1 VIAKKYK
8 SIMQPQQ
15 RQQFIDLTQSDPV
28 TALVKIMQQLRDP
41 QSGCPWDIEQT
52 MQTIIPHT
60 IEETYE
66 VADAIYSGDPQHI
79 KEELGD
85 LLFQVVFYAQ
95 LGQEQGWFD
104 FDDVAQGMCDKLIR
118 RHPHVFTDQ
127 SELTAQQV
135 EAQWEAIKQT
145 EKAGLPIPTSILANI
160 PTGMTPLMQAHKIQ
174 KACAKVGFDWSDIAP
189 VADKVKEE
197 LAEVQAAIASGD
209 QAHVQEEIGDLL
221 FAVVNLAR
229 NAGVKSEVALQQA
242 NRKFTTRFMQ
252 VEALVAADQHDL
264 QSLELDR
271 LEAYWQQVK
280 RSESQTK

>member
-1 VIAKKYK
+1 
-8 SIMQPQQ
+8 MQSHQ
-15 RQQFIDLTQSDPV
+15 RQQFIDLTQSEPV

-41 QSGCPWDIEQT
+41 QTGCPWDIEQT

-66 VADAIYSGDPQHI
+66 VADAIYSGEPQHI

-127 SELTAQQV
+127 S
-135 EAQWEAIKQT
+135 AIKQT

-229 NAGVKSEVALQQA
+229 HAGVKSEVALQQA

-252 VEALVAADQHDL
+252 VEALVAADQHDM
-264 QSLELDR
+264 QSLELNN

-280 RSESQTK
+280 HSESQSK

>member
-1 VIAKKYK
+1 
-8 SIMQPQQ
+8 MQPQQ
-15 RQQFIDLTQSDPV
+15 RQQFIDLSQSAPV
-28 TALVKIMQQLRDP
+28 AALVKIMQQLRDP
-41 QSGCPWDIEQT
+41 QNGCPWDIEQT
-52 MQTIIPHT
+52 MQSIIPHT

-66 VADAIYSGDPQHI
+66 VADAIYAGDPDHI

-95 LGQEQGWFD
+95 LGQEQSWFS
-104 FDDVAQGMCDKLIR
+104 FDDVAQGMCEKLIR

-127 SELTAQQV
+127 SGLTSAQV
-135 EAQWEAIKQT
+135 EAQWDAIKQA

-174 KACAKVGFDWSDIAP
+174 KSCAKVGFDWSDIPP
-189 VADKVKEE
+189 VAAKVQEE

-229 NAGVKSEVALQQA
+229 HAGVKSEVALQQA
-242 NRKFTTRFMQ
+242 NRKFTSRFMQ
-252 VEALVAADQHDL
+252 VEALVAADQHDM
-264 QSLELDR
+264 QSLELDS

-280 RSESQTK
+280 QNESATK

>member
-1 VIAKKYK
+1 
-8 SIMQPQQ
+8 MQSHQ

-41 QSGCPWDIEQT
+41 QTGCPWDIEQT

-66 VADAIYSGDPQHI
+66 VADAIYSGEPQHI

-127 SELTAQQV
+127 SALTAEQV
-135 EAQWEAIKQT
+135 EAQWDAIKQT

-229 NAGVKSEVALQQA
+229 HAGVKSEVALQQA

-252 VEALVAADQHDL
+252 VEALVAADQHDM
-264 QSLELDR
+264 QSLELNN

-280 RSESQTK
+280 HSESQSK

>member
-1 VIAKKYK
+1 
-8 SIMQPQQ
+8 MQSHQ
-15 RQQFIDLTQSDPV
+15 RQQFIDLTQSEPV

-41 QSGCPWDIEQT
+41 QTGCPWDIEQT

-66 VADAIYSGDPQHI
+66 VADAIYSGEPQHI

-127 SELTAQQV
+127 SALTAEQV
-135 EAQWEAIKQT
+135 EAQWDAIKQT

-174 KACAKVGFDWSDIAP
+174 KACAKVGFDWSEIAP

-229 NAGVKSEVALQQA
+229 QAGVKSEVALQQA

-252 VEALVAADQHDL
+252 VEALVAADQHDM
-264 QSLELDR
+264 QSLELNN

-280 RSESQTK
+280 HSESQPK

>member
-1 VIAKKYK
+1 
-8 SIMQPQQ
+8 MQSHQ
-15 RQQFIDLTQSDPV
+15 RQQFIDLTQSEPV

-41 QSGCPWDIEQT
+41 QTGCPWDIEQT

-66 VADAIYSGDPQHI
+66 VADAIYSGEPQHI

-127 SELTAQQV
+127 SALTADQV
-135 EAQWEAIKQT
+135 EAQWDAIKQT

-197 LAEVQAAIASGD
+197 LAEVQVAIASGD

-229 NAGVKSEVALQQA
+229 HAGVKSEVALQQA

-252 VEALVAADQHDL
+252 VEALVAADQHDM
-264 QSLELDR
+264 QSLELNN

-280 RSESQTK
+280 HSESQSK

>member
-1 VIAKKYK
+1 
-8 SIMQPQQ
+8 MQPQQ

-252 VEALVAADQHDL
+252 VEALVAADQHDM

-271 LEAYWQQVK
+271 LEAYWHQVK

>member
-1 VIAKKYK
+1 
-8 SIMQPQQ
+8 MQPQQ
-15 RQQFIDLTQSDPV
+15 RQQFIDLSQSAPV
-28 TALVKIMQQLRDP
+28 AALVKIMQQLRDP
-41 QSGCPWDIEQT
+41 QNGCPWDIEQT
-52 MQTIIPHT
+52 MQSIIPHT

-66 VADAIYSGDPQHI
+66 VADAIYAGDPDHI

-95 LGQEQGWFD
+95 LGQEQSWFS
-104 FDDVAQGMCDKLIR
+104 FDDVAQGMCEKLIR

-127 SELTAQQV
+127 SGLTSAQV
-135 EAQWEAIKQT
+135 EAQWDAIKQA

-174 KACAKVGFDWSDIAP
+174 KSCAKVGFDWSDIPP
-189 VADKVKEE
+189 VVAKVQEE

-229 NAGVKSEVALQQA
+229 HAGVKSEVALQQA
-242 NRKFTTRFMQ
+242 NRKFTSRFMQ
-252 VEALVAADQHDL
+252 VEALVAADQHDM
-264 QSLELDR
+264 QSLELDS

-280 RSESQTK
+280 QNESATK

>member
-1 VIAKKYK
+1 
-8 SIMQPQQ
+8 MQSHQ
-15 RQQFIDLTQSDPV
+15 RQQFIDLTQSEPV

-41 QSGCPWDIEQT
+41 QTGCPWDIEQT

-66 VADAIYSGDPQHI
+66 VADAIYSGEPQHI

-127 SELTAQQV
+127 SALTAEQV
-135 EAQWEAIKQT
+135 EAQWDAIKQT

-174 KACAKVGFDWSDIAP
+174 KACAKVGFDWSEIAP

-229 NAGVKSEVALQQA
+229 HAGVKSEVALQQA

-252 VEALVAADQHDL
+252 VEALVAADQHDM
-264 QSLELDR
+264 QSLELNN
-271 LEAYWQQVK
+271 LEVYWQQVK
-280 RSESQTK
+280 HSESQSK

>member
-1 VIAKKYK
+1 
-8 SIMQPQQ
+8 MQPQQ
-15 RQQFIDLTQSDPV
+15 RQQFIDLSQSAPV
-28 TALVKIMQQLRDP
+28 TALVTIMQQLRDP

-127 SELTAQQV
+127 SQLTAQQV
-135 EAQWEAIKQT
+135 AAQWDVIKQA
-145 EKAGLPIPTSILANI
+145 EKADLPIPTSILANI
-160 PTGMTPLMQAHKIQ
+160 PAGMTPLMQAHKIQ
-174 KACAKVGFDWSDIAP
+174 KTCAKVGFDWSDIAP
-189 VADKVKEE
+189 VANKVKEE
-197 LAEVQAAIASGD
+197 LAEVQDAIATGD

-229 NAGVKSEVALQQA
+229 HAGVKSEVALQQA
-242 NRKFTTRFMQ
+242 NRKFSTRFMQ
-252 VEALVAADQHDL
+252 VEALVAADQHEMQTLDL
-264 QSLELDR
+264 DS

-280 RSESQTK
+280 HAESRVK

>member
-1 VIAKKYK
+1 
-8 SIMQPQQ
+8 MQSHQ
-15 RQQFIDLTQSDPV
+15 RQQFIDLTQSEPV

-41 QSGCPWDIEQT
+41 QTGCPWDIEQT

-66 VADAIYSGDPQHI
+66 VADAIYSGEPQHI

-127 SELTAQQV
+127 SALTADQV
-135 EAQWEAIKQT
+135 EAQWDAIKQT
-145 EKAGLPIPTSILANI
+145 EKADLPIPTSILANI

-229 NAGVKSEVALQQA
+229 HAGVKSEVALQQA

-252 VEALVAADQHDL
+252 VEALVAADQHDM
-264 QSLELDR
+264 QSLELNN

-280 RSESQTK
+280 HSESQSK

>member
-1 VIAKKYK
+1 
-8 SIMQPQQ
+8 MQPQQ
-15 RQQFIDLTQSDPV
+15 RQQFIDLSETVPV
-28 TALVKIMQQLRDP
+28 AALVKIMQQLRDP
-41 QSGCPWDIEQT
+41 QNGCPWDIEQT
-52 MQTIIPHT
+52 MQSIIPHT

-66 VADAIYSGDPQHI
+66 VADAIYAGDPDHI

-95 LGQEQGWFD
+95 LGQEQGWFS
-104 FDDVAQGMCDKLIR
+104 FDDVAQGMCEKLIR
-118 RHPHVFTDQ
+118 RHPHVFTDK
-127 SELTAQQV
+127 SGLTSAQV
-135 EAQWEAIKQT
+135 EAQWDAIKQA

-174 KACAKVGFDWSDIAP
+174 KSCAKVGFDWSDIPP
-189 VADKVKEE
+189 VVAKVQEE

-229 NAGVKSEVALQQA
+229 HAGVKSEVALQQA
-242 NRKFTTRFMQ
+242 NLKFTSRFMQ
-252 VEALVAADQHDL
+252 VEALVAADQHDM
-264 QSLELDR
+264 QTLDLAS

-280 RSESQTK
+280 QNESDN

>member
-1 VIAKKYK
+1 
-8 SIMQPQQ
+8 MQSHQ
-15 RQQFIDLTQSDPV
+15 RQQFIDLTQSEPV

-41 QSGCPWDIEQT
+41 QTGCPWDIEQT

-66 VADAIYSGDPQHI
+66 VADAIYSGEPQHI

-127 SELTAQQV
+127 SALTAEQV
-135 EAQWEAIKQT
+135 EAQWDAIKQT

-229 NAGVKSEVALQQA
+229 HAEVKSEVALQQA

-252 VEALVAADQHDL
+252 VEALVAADQHDM
-264 QSLELDR
+264 QSLELNN

-280 RSESQTK
+280 HSESQSK

>member
-1 VIAKKYK
+1 
-8 SIMQPQQ
+8 MQSHQ

-41 QSGCPWDIEQT
+41 HSGCPWDIGQT

-135 EAQWEAIKQT
+135 EAQWDAIKQT
-145 EKAGLPIPTSILANI
+145 EKAGLPIPSSILANI

-229 NAGVKSEVALQQA
+229 HAGVKSEVALQQA
-242 NRKFTTRFMQ
+242 NRKFTARFMQ
-252 VEALVAADQHDL
+252 VEALVAADQHDM
-264 QSLELDR
+264 QSLELDS

-280 RSESQTK
+280 RSESQPK

>member
-1 VIAKKYK
+1 
-8 SIMQPQQ
+8 MQSHQ
-15 RQQFIDLTQSDPV
+15 RQQFIDLTQSEPV

-41 QSGCPWDIEQT
+41 QTGCPWDIEQT

-66 VADAIYSGDPQHI
+66 VADAIYSGEPQHI

-127 SELTAQQV
+127 SALTAQQV
-135 EAQWEAIKQT
+135 EAQWDAIKQT

-197 LAEVQAAIASGD
+197 LAEVQVAIASGD

-229 NAGVKSEVALQQA
+229 HAGVKSEVALQQA

-252 VEALVAADQHDL
+252 VEALVAADQHDM
-264 QSLELDR
+264 QSLELDN

-280 RSESQTK
+280 RSESQSK

>member
-1 VIAKKYK
+1 
-8 SIMQPQQ
+8 MQSHQ
-15 RQQFIDLTQSDPV
+15 RQQFIDLTQSEPV

-41 QSGCPWDIEQT
+41 QTGCPWDIEQT

-66 VADAIYSGDPQHI
+66 VADAIYSGEPQHI

-127 SELTAQQV
+127 SALTADQV
-135 EAQWEAIKQT
+135 EAQWDAIKQT

-229 NAGVKSEVALQQA
+229 HAGVKSEVALQQA

-252 VEALVAADQHDL
+252 VEALVAADQHDM
-264 QSLELDR
+264 QSLELNN

-280 RSESQTK
+280 HSESQSK

>member
-1 VIAKKYK
+1 
-8 SIMQPQQ
+8 MQSHQ
-15 RQQFIDLTQSDPV
+15 RQQFIDLTQSEPV

-41 QSGCPWDIEQT
+41 QTGCPWDIEQT

-66 VADAIYSGDPQHI
+66 VADAIYSGEPQHI

-127 SELTAQQV
+127 SALTADQV
-135 EAQWEAIKQT
+135 EAQWDAIKQT

-197 LAEVQAAIASGD
+197 LAEVQAAI
-209 QAHVQEEIGDLL
+209 
-221 FAVVNLAR
+221 
-229 NAGVKSEVALQQA
+229 
-242 NRKFTTRFMQ
+242 
-252 VEALVAADQHDL
+252 
-264 QSLELDR
+264 
-271 LEAYWQQVK
+271 
-280 RSESQTK
+280 

>member
-1 VIAKKYK
+1 
-8 SIMQPQQ
+8 MQSHQ
-15 RQQFIDLTQSDPV
+15 RQQFIDLTQSEPV

-41 QSGCPWDIEQT
+41 QTGCPWDIEQT

-66 VADAIYSGDPQHI
+66 VADAIYSGEPQHI

-127 SELTAQQV
+127 SALTAEQV
-135 EAQWEAIKQT
+135 EAQWDAIKQT

-229 NAGVKSEVALQQA
+229 HAGVKSEVALQQA

-252 VEALVAADQHDL
+252 VEALVAADQHDM
-264 QSLELDR
+264 QSLELNN

-280 RSESQTK
+280 HSESQSK

>member
-1 VIAKKYK
+1 
-8 SIMQPQQ
+8 MQSHQ
-15 RQQFIDLTQSDPV
+15 RQQFIDLTQSEPV

-41 QSGCPWDIEQT
+41 QTGCPWDIEQT

-127 SELTAQQV
+127 SALTAEQV
-135 EAQWEAIKQT
+135 EAQWDAIKQT

-229 NAGVKSEVALQQA
+229 HAGVKSEVALQQA

-252 VEALVAADQHDL
+252 VEALVAADQHDM
-264 QSLELDR
+264 QSLELNN

-280 RSESQTK
+280 HSESQSK

>member
-1 VIAKKYK
+1 
-8 SIMQPQQ
+8 MQSHQ
-15 RQQFIDLTQSDPV
+15 RQQFIDLTQSEPV

-41 QSGCPWDIEQT
+41 QTGCPWDIEQT

-66 VADAIYSGDPQHI
+66 VADAIYSGEPQHI

-127 SELTAQQV
+127 SALTADQV
-135 EAQWEAIKQT
+135 EAQWDAIKQT

-197 LAEVQAAIASGD
+197 LAEVQVAIASGD

-229 NAGVKSEVALQQA
+229 HAGVKSEVALQQA

-252 VEALVAADQHDL
+252 VEALVAADQHDM
-264 QSLELDR
+264 QSLELDN

-280 RSESQTK
+280 RSESQSK